1 MSHNIAAESKSMVAC
16 EPTIGTVG
24 TMTTIEVNCA
34 GFDRVLYSLVLG
46 VATATGLIDMKVQDY
61 ILTGGA
67 GAADITGAVLVQ
79 VTKALGDT
87 TVQTIDTK
95 VIAAR
100 PFQKL
105 VVVTTTAAFPNAV
118 VATLYKGSHKNP
130 PTLVTGTQA
139 VIV

>member
-16 EPTIGTVG
+16 VPSIGTIG

-34 GFDRVLYSLVLG
+34 GFDRVLYSLALG
-46 VATATGLIDMKVQDY
+46 VAAAGGLIDMKVQDAV
-61 ILTGGA
+61 LTGMA

-79 VTKALGDT
+79 VTKALGDS
-87 TVQTIDTK
+87 TVDTIDCK
-95 VIAAR
+95 VNPAR

-105 VVVTTTAAFPNAV
+105 VVVTTTGAFPNSV
-118 VATLYKGSHKNP
+118 VATLYKGSRTNP